1 MFACVLII
9 LYSLIEH
16 FKKHEGVE
24 FVTMGYISDDF
35 KQRNS
40 PAVGA
45 PKPAPAGSILTQKPS
60 C

>member
-1 MFACVLII
+1 MK

-35 KQRNS
+35 KKRN
-40 PAVGA
+40 ALAAGVVT
-45 PKPAPAGSILTQKPS
+45 PAPAGSILGQKPS

>member
-1 MFACVLII
+1 MFAYLLII

-35 KQRNS
+35 KKRN
-40 PAVGA
+40 PLTAGA
-45 PKPAPAGSILTQKPS
+45 AIPAPAGSILGQKPS

>member
-1 MFACVLII
+1 MFAYVLMV

-24 FVTMGYISDDF
+24 FVTMGYISDNF
-35 KQRNS
+35 KKRN
-40 PAVGA
+40 PVAAGGA
-45 PKPAPAGSILTQKPS
+45 TPAPAGSILGQKPS